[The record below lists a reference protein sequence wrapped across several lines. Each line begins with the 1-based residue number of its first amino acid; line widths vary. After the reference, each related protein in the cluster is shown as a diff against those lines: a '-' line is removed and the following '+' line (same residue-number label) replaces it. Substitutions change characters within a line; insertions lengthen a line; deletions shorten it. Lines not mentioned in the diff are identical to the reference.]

1 MADAQNGSTTEVPT
15 PPLSPKERANRSS
28 FMDFTQKWAGQIGI
42 TIAFLILWVWFGI
55 MAPDTFGSDLIYK
68 SFGQTIPYFGIIAM
82 MLTMVIVA
90 GDIDLSFPSVMAL
103 GMVGFVWVWDA
114 TDMVWLG
121 AIAAIATGAAAGL
134 FNGLVIT
141 MIGLPSLVVTIGTQ
155 FLFRGLTLVLVGGSS
170 YALASTRGDPVREL
184 LVGKPGG
191 IPMEFL
197 WFLGV
202 IAAIGVGAAAGLF
215 NGLVITMIGLPS
227 LVVTIGTQFLFRGL
241 TLVLVAGSSTVL
253 AATRGDPVRELLVG
267 KPFGLP
273 MEFLWFVGIT
283 VLAWVLL
290 NRHRLGGNTYVIGD
304 NTQTARLMGIPIRRT
319 RITLFVLT
327 GMAAALAGMMMSLQV
342 VNFYPNL
349 GSGLLLPAL
358 AAVFVGG
365 TSVFGGRGSVYGTF
379 IGALMIGAIPAGI
392 VASGLT
398 DFWTGAIYGAIILI
412 AISIHAVLQRR
423 FQR

>member
-1 MADAQNGSTTEVPT
+1 MTAAETPAPPPSTRDQAQRSALTE
-15 PPLSPKERANRSS
+15 
-28 FMDFTQKWAGQIGI
+28 FMRKWASQVGI
-42 TIAFLILWVWFGI
+42 TAAFVLLWVLFMV

-68 SFGQTIPYFGIIAM
+68 SFGQTVPYFGIIAM

-114 TDMVWLG
+114 TDIVLLG
-121 AIAAIATGAAAGL
+121 A
-134 FNGLVIT
+134 
-141 MIGLPSLVVTIGTQ
+141 
-155 FLFRGLTLVLVGGSS
+155 
-170 YALASTRGDPVREL
+170 
-184 LVGKPGG
+184 
-191 IPMEFL
+191 
-197 WFLGV
+197 

-215 NGLVITMIGLPS
+215 NGLVITIIGLPS

-253 AATRGDPVRELLVG
+253 AETRGDPVRELLVG

-273 MEFLWFVGIT
+273 MEFFWFVGIT
-283 VLAWVLL
+283 ALAWVLL

-304 NTQTARLMGIPIRRT
+304 NAQTARLMGVPIKRT

-365 TSVFGGRGSVYGTF
+365 TSVFGGRGSIYGTF

-412 AISIHAVLQRR
+412 AISIHAILQRR

>member
-1 MADAQNGSTTEVPT
+1 MTAAETSVPPPSTRDQATRSA
-15 PPLSPKERANRSS
+15 LSD
-28 FMDFTQKWAGQIGI
+28 FMRKWASQVGI
-42 TIAFLILWVWFGI
+42 TVAFDLLWVLFMI
-55 MAPDTFGSDLIYK
+55 MAPNTFGTDLIYK

-114 TDMVWLG
+114 TD
-121 AIAAIATGAAAGL
+121 I
-134 FNGLVIT
+134 
-141 MIGLPSLVVTIGTQ
+141 
-155 FLFRGLTLVLVGGSS
+155 VL
-170 YALASTRGDPVREL
+170 
-184 LVGKPGG
+184 
-191 IPMEFL
+191 
-197 WFLGV
+197 LGV

>member
-1 MADAQNGSTTEVPT
+1 VSAPAIT
-15 PPLSPKERANRSS
+15 PPPSTRDEVERSRL
-28 FMDFTQKWAGQIGI
+28 MDLTTRWAGQIGI
-42 TIAFLILWVWFGI
+42 TVAFLILWVGFVLL
-55 MAPDTFGSDLIYK
+55 APNTFGSDLIYK
-68 SFGQTIPYFGIIAM
+68 SFGQTIPYFGITAM

-103 GMVGFVWVWDA
+103 GMVGFVWIWDA
-114 TDMVWLG
+114 TGVALLG
-121 AIAAIATGAAAGL
+121 LIVVT
-134 FNGLVIT
+134 VV
-141 MIGLPSLVVTIGTQ
+141 GLPSLVVTIGTQ

-170 YALASTRGDPVREL
+170 YALAATRGDPFREL
-184 LVGKPGG
+184 LVGKPLG
-191 IPMEFL
+191 IPMEF
-197 WFLGV
+197 V
-202 IAAIGVGAAAGLF
+202 
-215 NGLVITMIGLPS
+215 
-227 LVVTIGTQFLFRGL
+227 
-241 TLVLVAGSSTVL
+241 
-253 AATRGDPVRELLVG
+253 
-267 KPFGLP
+267 
-273 MEFLWFVGIT
+273 WFVGIT
-283 VLAWVLL
+283 VLAWILL

-304 NTQTARLMGIPIRRT
+304 NTQTARLMGIPIERT

-365 TSVFGGRGSVYGTF
+365 TSVFGGRGSIYGTF

-392 VASGLT
+392 VAAGLT

-412 AISIHAVLQRR
+412 AISIHAILQRR